1 MAAAPSS
8 SSRVDIAPQ
17 RRRDPPPANRE
28 PCDACR
34 PPPST
39 LIGTDLLDI
48 TGGEPTEP
56 ATTPDGPRDTA
67 TVRSDAAERQ
77 KVIKGRV
84 RVTERSSRRLVASFC
99 FRRVAPSV
107 RPTGLRQHHHCIGHP
122 HSNCTTL
129 RKIPYHKSTQA
140 SLGLLWPLCLTCHSE
155 TVSTV

>member
-1 MAAAPSS
+1 VAAAPSS

-99 FRRVAPSV
+99 FRRVRRAYV
-107 RPTGLRQHHHCIGHP
+107 RLDYD
-122 HSNCTTL
+122 NTT
-129 RKIPYHKSTQA
+129 
-140 SLGLLWPLCLTCHSE
+140 
-155 TVSTV
+155 TVSAARTAIAPLSA